1 MTALQSYIS
10 TYFGID
16 ANDMRKVESFFKPSV
31 LKKGDYFTKIGQYCD
46 KMSFVQ
52 SGYVRIFA
60 EVDDKEIT
68 QWISTKGYFLTDL
81 SSFIFNLPAK
91 RNMQALSDCELF
103 TIAKKDYERLVEVVP
118 NWPEMEKRFLSGCFV
133 YMEDRIF
140 SHLSLSAEERYDK
153 LFQENKELFNH
164 VPLHYLASMLGMSAE
179 TFSRIR
185 AKKIS

>member
-1 MTALQSYIS
+1 M
-10 TYFGID
+10 
-16 ANDMRKVESFFKPSV
+16 NKVETLFKPSV
-31 LKKGDYFTKIGQYCD
+31 LKKGDYFTKVGQYCD
-46 KMSFVQ
+46 KMSFIQ

-60 EVDDKEIT
+60 ENHDKEIT
-68 QWISTKGYFLTDL
+68 QWISTQGFFLADL

-91 RNMQALSDCELF
+91 RNMQAITDCELF
-103 TIAKKDYERLVEVVP
+103 TIHKKDYERLVEIVP

-153 LFQENKELFNH
+153 LFKENKEMFNR
-164 VPLHYLASMLGMSAE
+164 VPLQYLASMLGMSPV